1 MVVLLGIAFLAG
13 IVTALSPCVLP
24 VLPILLVGGATG
36 TSKRR
41 PLAIVAG
48 LVGSFTIFTLAGTA
62 LLDALGLPDDFLRN
76 LAIGLLFLLAATLI
90 FPPVARLVERPFYRL
105 TRRRVNSEGNGFVLG
120 AEPRPRLRAVRRPRV
135 RGRRVAL
142 GDGQRR
148 RACRLPDAGV
158 LAWRCAADARDP
170 LRFAEADRRRRL
182 PQARGA
188 ARARRGRH
196 RPRGHR
202 ARRSQ
207 RAGTSA
213 SRRSCPATR
222 RRFRTTS
229 RTARSRSVSCT
240 GCAAAA
246 RPSAAGQGPDGAE
259 LHRHRRLDQ
268 HARRQAADP
277 PAAARQGRARR
288 FLDVLVHQL
297 PAHAPAPEGV
307 GRPLPQGRSRHRRR
321 AHAEFA
327 FEHVPSNVRTAVKNL
342 GVRYPVA
349 LDNKY
354 ATWTAYHNEY
364 WPAEYLI
371 DRTGHIRHTHFGE
384 GQYSETEDQIRQY
397 LGDATQPMTD
407 VADTTPQHFMTP
419 ESYLGYGRL
428 DRFPGRVTY
437 DRYALY
443 KFPAQLRAGRPGLLG
458 QLEGA
463 RAADRL
469 GAVRAAPPPLR
480 CAEDPPRARRPR
492 ERPGRGR
499 REAAEDGARS
509 AASPGSTRW
518 RASRSCAPGCSS
530 CASRRAS
537 PATPSRS
544 ANWARRGGR
553 SRPSPG
559 VPSRLRP

>member
-120 AEPRPRLRAVRRPRV
+120 ASLGLVFVPCAGPVFAAVASLSATGNVGVRVVLLTLAYAAGAALPMLAILFGSQKLTAGVGFLKREAPRV
-135 RGRRVAL
+135 RVA
-142 GDGQRR
+142 
-148 RACRLPDAGV
+148 AGLV
-158 LAWRCAADARDP
+158 LAVTALVIAEGWDQRLTTVLPGYTQAFQDHVENSSIAKRELHGLRGGGAALAAGAKGPTAPNFTGIADWINTPGGKPLTLQQLHGKVVLVDFWTYSCINCLRTLPHLKAWDARY
-170 LRFAEADRRRRL
+170 RK
-182 PQARGA
+182 
-188 ARARRGRH
+188 
-196 RPRGHR
+196 
-202 ARRSQ
+202 
-207 RAGTSA
+207 
-213 SRRSCPATR
+213 
-222 RRFRTTS
+222 
-229 RTARSRSVSCT
+229 
-240 GCAAAA
+240 
-246 RPSAAGQGPDGAE
+246 DG
-259 LHRHRRLDQ
+259 
-268 HARRQAADP
+268 
-277 PAAARQGRARR
+277 
-288 FLDVLVHQL
+288 LVIV
-297 PAHAPAPEGV
+297 GV
-307 GRPLPQGRSRHRRR
+307 HTP
-321 AHAEFA
+321 EFA

-371 DRTGHIRHTHFGE
+371 DRTGRVRHTHFGE
-384 GQYSETEDQIRQY
+384 GQYSETEDQIRKY

-407 VADTTPQHFMTP
+407 VVDTTPQHFMTP

-443 KFPAQLRAGRPGLLG
+443 KFPAQLAQDDLAYSGSWKVLEQRIVSGPFARLRLRFAAQKIHLVLGGRGSVQVVVDGKPLKTVAIRGEPRLYTLASFPQLRTGLL
-458 QLEGA
+458 E
-463 RAADRL
+463 
-469 GAVRAAPPPLR
+469 LR
-480 CAEDPPRARRPR
+480 FSQGISGYAFTF
-492 ERPGRGR
+492 
-499 REAAEDGARS
+499 S
-509 AASPGSTRW
+509 
-518 RASRSCAPGCSS
+518 
-530 CASRRAS
+530 
-537 PATPSRS
+537 
-544 ANWARRGGR
+544 
-553 SRPSPG
+553 
-559 VPSRLRP
+559 

>member
-120 AEPRPRLRAVRRPRV
+120 ASLGLVFVPCAGPVFAAVASLSATGNVGVRVVLLTLAYAAGAALPMLAILFGSQKLTAGVGFLKREAPRV
-135 RGRRVAL
+135 RVA
-142 GDGQRR
+142 
-148 RACRLPDAGV
+148 AGLV
-158 LAWRCAADARDP
+158 LAVTALVIAEGWDQRLTTVLPGYTQAFQDHVENSSIAKRELHGLRGGGAALAAGAKGPTAPNFTGIADWINTPGGKPLTLQQLHGKVVLVDFWTYSCINCLRTLPHLKAWDARY
-170 LRFAEADRRRRL
+170 RK
-182 PQARGA
+182 
-188 ARARRGRH
+188 
-196 RPRGHR
+196 
-202 ARRSQ
+202 
-207 RAGTSA
+207 
-213 SRRSCPATR
+213 
-222 RRFRTTS
+222 
-229 RTARSRSVSCT
+229 
-240 GCAAAA
+240 
-246 RPSAAGQGPDGAE
+246 DG
-259 LHRHRRLDQ
+259 
-268 HARRQAADP
+268 
-277 PAAARQGRARR
+277 
-288 FLDVLVHQL
+288 LVIV
-297 PAHAPAPEGV
+297 GV
-307 GRPLPQGRSRHRRR
+307 HTP
-321 AHAEFA
+321 EFA

-371 DRTGHIRHTHFGE
+371 DRTGRVRHTHFGE
-384 GQYSETEDQIRQY
+384 GQYSETEDQIRKY

-443 KFPAQLRAGRPGLLG
+443 KFPARLAQDDLAYSGSWKVLEQRIVSGPFARLRLRFAAQKIHLVLGGRGSVQVVVDGKPLKTVAIRGEPRLYTLASFPQLRTGLL
-458 QLEGA
+458 E
-463 RAADRL
+463 
-469 GAVRAAPPPLR
+469 LR
-480 CAEDPPRARRPR
+480 FSQGISGYAFTF
-492 ERPGRGR
+492 
-499 REAAEDGARS
+499 S
-509 AASPGSTRW
+509 
-518 RASRSCAPGCSS
+518 
-530 CASRRAS
+530 
-537 PATPSRS
+537 
-544 ANWARRGGR
+544 
-553 SRPSPG
+553 
-559 VPSRLRP
+559 

>member
-120 AEPRPRLRAVRRPRV
+120 ASLGLVFVPCAGPVFAAVASLSATGNVGVRVVFLTLAYSLGAALPMLAILFGSQRLTAGVGFLKREAPRV
-135 RGRRVAL
+135 RVA
-142 GDGQRR
+142 
-148 RACRLPDAGV
+148 AGLV
-158 LAWRCAADARDP
+158 LAVTALVIAEGWDQRLTTVLPGYTQAFQNHVENSSIAKRELHGLRGGGAALAAGAKGPTAPNFTGIADWINTPGGKPLTLQQLRGKVVLVDFWTYSCINCLRTLPHLKAWDARY
-170 LRFAEADRRRRL
+170 RK
-182 PQARGA
+182 
-188 ARARRGRH
+188 
-196 RPRGHR
+196 
-202 ARRSQ
+202 
-207 RAGTSA
+207 
-213 SRRSCPATR
+213 
-222 RRFRTTS
+222 
-229 RTARSRSVSCT
+229 
-240 GCAAAA
+240 
-246 RPSAAGQGPDGAE
+246 DG
-259 LHRHRRLDQ
+259 
-268 HARRQAADP
+268 
-277 PAAARQGRARR
+277 
-288 FLDVLVHQL
+288 LVIV
-297 PAHAPAPEGV
+297 GV
-307 GRPLPQGRSRHRRR
+307 HTP
-321 AHAEFA
+321 EFA

-371 DRTGHIRHTHFGE
+371 DRTGHVRHTHFGE
-384 GQYSETEDQIRQY
+384 GQYSETEDQIRTY

-428 DRFPGRVTY
+428 ERFPGRVTY

-443 KFPAQLRAGRPGLLG
+443 KFPAQLAQDDLAYSGSWKVLEQRIVSGPFARLRLRFAAQKIHLVLGGRGSVQVVVDGKPLKTVAIRGEPRLYTLASFPQLRSGLL
-458 QLEGA
+458 E
-463 RAADRL
+463 
-469 GAVRAAPPPLR
+469 LR
-480 CAEDPPRARRPR
+480 FSQGISGYAFTF
-492 ERPGRGR
+492 
-499 REAAEDGARS
+499 S
-509 AASPGSTRW
+509 
-518 RASRSCAPGCSS
+518 
-530 CASRRAS
+530 
-537 PATPSRS
+537 
-544 ANWARRGGR
+544 
-553 SRPSPG
+553 
-559 VPSRLRP
+559 